1 MTTIM
6 VGMLVYNIVLSMLFV
21 ALLVHIDQRLL
32 HLEED
37 SHPPIN
43 LTPAMVDVL
52 KALQVVCDRPAEGL
66 VLLAPGGPPRGL
78 RRTLG
83 RGLEPVL
90 PVQLER

>member
-52 KALQVVCDRPAEGL
+52 KALRVVCDRPDEGWYCS
-66 VLLAPGGPPRGL
+66 R
-78 RRTLG
+78 
-83 RGLEPVL
+83 PVGHHGACAAHR
-90 PVQLER
+90 VGD

>member
-52 KALQVVCDRPAEGL
+52 KALQVICDRPAEGWYCS
-66 VLLAPGGPPRGL
+66 R
-78 RRTLG
+78 
-83 RGLEPVL
+83 PVGHHGACAAHW
-90 PVQLER
+90 VGD